1 MSDDSPLVR
10 GPRYPR
16 AESPRHRPP
25 GQPAHLATPAQNLP
39 LFRGA
44 EARGCFRDVEA
55 RGEEGAR
62 ALPSTKPNTCHLTAW
77 TSIIMW
83 RLRSQGVQVQV
94 RHQLPLGPQERA
106 CRRNKLAVT
115 LALAQSSIPYL
126 VSHLPSVGQL
136 DVLDRAPSAQSPPPS
151 RAESPQ
157 HKPPGQP
164 AHLATLARIFRYSAA
179 SRHAAVP
186 ATSRHAAC
194 RVREQ
199 PMGKTPSSR
208 CPGKRP
214 TLSSTSGPRRS
225 G

>member
-1 MSDDSPLVR
+1 MSDDSSPVR
-10 GPRYPR
+10 GPRSPR

-25 GQPAHLATPAQNLP
+25 GQPAHLATLAQNLP

-106 CRRNKLAVT
+106 FRRNKIAVRRA
-115 LALAQSSIPYL
+115 LALAQSNLPYL

-136 DVLDRAPSAQSPPPS
+136 DELDWSPS
-151 RAESPQ
+151 
-157 HKPPGQP
+157 
-164 AHLATLARIFRYSAA
+164 HLK
-179 SRHAAVP
+179 
-186 ATSRHAAC
+186 
-194 RVREQ
+194 VR
-199 PMGKTPSSR
+199 
-208 CPGKRP
+208 
-214 TLSSTSGPRRS
+214 
-225 G
+225 